1 MTQTETPA
9 RAAELPLVLRATGWL
24 AALALAGVLI
34 GLVVGG
40 GAQPLLLGDPGPELR
55 WGLPLTKLILNLSM
69 AVTVGTLVFGSYALS
84 PGEWPPLRRLTASAA
99 VIWALAALVHFV
111 GTYVSV
117 SGASLSFGPAFG
129 EGMLLFA
136 TQIELGRGLALNL
149 IGAALLTL
157 LVLWTNSQLGLL
169 IAAALSLAALYP
181 LAEIGH
187 AASEA
192 DHSLAV
198 NSLLLH
204 LAAIS
209 VWLGGLVAVYVAAQA
224 SRRAATE
231 GDRAA
236 VLVARYSTLALFAY
250 ALVAVSGFASGYLRL
265 NAPAE
270 LISTGYGQ
278 LLLAKL
284 ALLLT
289 LGAFGARY
297 RLALVGRLAGTA
309 KQGGTV
315 KQPGN
320 QFWRL
325 VTLELGLLGLAIGL
339 ATALGRTPLPEATG
353 EFVPLTPAQILTGNP
368 LPPELTPI
376 AWLTVY
382 KPDVLWLSISFGAI
396 ALYLFGVWRL
406 RQRGDHWPLGRT
418 LSWVVGL
425 LTLAYVTSGAPA
437 AYSEYLFS
445 AHMIGH
451 MLLSMMVPVLLV
463 PGAPVTLISR
473 AAVVRKDGSRGLR
486 EWVLWAVHTP
496 YAAVISHPLFAAFNF
511 AMSLVLFYYTP
522 LFRWAVSDH
531 LGHQWMLVHFL
542 ITGYLFVQAL
552 VGVDPVPHRIGF
564 PLKLMLLIGTM
575 AFHAFFG
582 LSLMAERSLLLADWY
597 GAMGRTW
604 GVSPL
609 LDQQEGGAIA
619 WGIGELPTIVLTLI
633 VVFQWSRSD
642 KRERRRLDRASDR
655 AGNKDL
661 TDYNEMLARLSKIDE
676 TRK

>member
-1 MTQTETPA
+1 MTQTQTPA

-24 AALALAGVLI
+24 ATLALAGVLI

-69 AVTVGTLVFGSYALS
+69 AITVGTLVFGSYALS
-84 PGEWPPLRRLTASAA
+84 PGEWPPLRRLAA
-99 VIWALAALVHFV
+99 GAAAIWALAALVYFI

-117 SGASLSFGPAFG
+117 SGASLSFGPEFG

-136 TQIELGRGLALNL
+136 TQIELGQGLALNL
-149 IGAALLTL
+149 IGAAMITL
-157 LVLWTNSQLGLL
+157 LVLWGSSQLGLL

-192 DHSLAV
+192 NHSLAV

-209 VWLGGLVAVYVAAQA
+209 VWLGGLVALYVAGHTA
-224 SRRAATE
+224 RRAATD
-231 GDRAA
+231 GQGADRAA

-250 ALVAVSGFASGYLRL
+250 GLVAVSGFSSGYLRL

-270 LISTGYGQ
+270 LLSTGYGQ
-278 LLLAKL
+278 LLLAKF
-284 ALLLT
+284 ALLIT

-297 RLALVGRLAGTA
+297 RLALVGRLAG
-309 KQGGTV
+309 KQ
-315 KQPGN
+315 KQSGN

-339 ATALGRTPLPEATG
+339 ATALGRTPLPEAVG

-368 LPPELTPI
+368 LPPELTPM
-376 AWLTVY
+376 AWLTVF

-406 RQRGDHWPLGRT
+406 RQRGDAWPLGRT
-418 LSWVVGL
+418 LSWVAGF

-473 AAVVRKDGSRGLR
+473 AAVMRKDGSRGLR

-496 YAAVISHPLFAAFNF
+496 YATVISHPLFAAFNF